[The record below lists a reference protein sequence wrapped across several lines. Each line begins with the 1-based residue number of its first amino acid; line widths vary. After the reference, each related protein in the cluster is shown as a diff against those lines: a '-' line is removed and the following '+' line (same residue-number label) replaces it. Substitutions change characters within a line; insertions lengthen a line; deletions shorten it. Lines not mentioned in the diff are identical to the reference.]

1 MRLLDRYIFKRLL
14 ITFFFVVFI
23 LMLIIVVIDVTEK
36 MEKFTNHELGWLVVI
51 DYYLDY
57 IPFIASMITPLTAFI
72 ATVYITAR
80 MAGHSEIIAMLSS
93 GMSFKRMII
102 PYLLGAIVIGGLNF
116 YLTGWIIP
124 KSNRDKLEFEIKYL
138 EKPFVY
144 SERDVHLQEGSDIY
158 IYLRG
163 YNNNSNEGQQ
173 FTLEKMEGNTL
184 KEKLSARS
192 IVWKEEIQKWKI
204 KDWKHWTMEDEKEV
218 VTTGK
223 EMDTTLAINPKEFSN
238 NYRQFDGMTLTELD
252 EYIIKL
258 KERGAGNI
266 EVYEVEKYVRFT
278 SPFTVI
284 ILTMMGVIVA
294 SRKSRG
300 GTGFRIALGF
310 LLSFIFILCF
320 ILTKSIAEVGDLD
333 PMLSVWIP
341 NIIFG
346 TIALFMYKNV
356 PK

>member
-1 MRLLDRYIFKRLL
+1 MV
-14 ITFFFVVFI
+14 TFFFVVFI
-23 LMLIIVVIDVTEK
+23 LMLIIVVIDITEK
-36 MEKFTNHELGWLVVI
+36 MEKFVSNDLGFVEVFAYYM
-51 DYYLDY
+51 DYV
-57 IPFIASMITPLTAFI
+57 PFIASMITPLTSFI

-80 MAGHSEIIAMLSS
+80 MAGHTEIVAMLSS
-93 GMSFKRMII
+93 GMSFKRMML
-102 PYLLGAIVIGGLNF
+102 PYVLGAIVIGGLNF

-124 KSNRDKLEFEIKYL
+124 ESNRDKLEFEIKYL

-144 SERDVHLQEGSDIY
+144 SERDVHLQEASNIY
-158 IYLRG
+158 LYLRG
-163 YNNNSNEGQQ
+163 YNNNTNVGHQ
-173 FTLEKMEGNTL
+173 FTLERVNGTTL
-184 KEKLSARS
+184 EEKFSARS
-192 IVWKEEIQKWKI
+192 IVWKEEEQKWTAKN
-204 KDWKHWTMEDEKEV
+204 WRHWTMEGEKEV
-218 VTTGK
+218 VTTGQ
-223 EMDTTLAINPKEFSN
+223 ELDTVLAIHPKEFSSD
-238 NYRQFDGMTLTELD
+238 YRQYDAMTLTQLD
-252 EYIIKL
+252 EYIEKL

-266 EVYEVEKYVRFT
+266 AVYEVEKFVRFT
-278 SPFTVI
+278 SPFTVL
-284 ILTMMGVIVA
+284 ILTLMGVIVA

-346 TIALFMYKNV
+346 SVALFMYKNV